1 MKTSKIKHFA
11 STAAIV
17 GALALASVA
26 PAGAGE
32 GQGHHKM
39 VPVEQVTFQPG
50 PATLPAGAQLAV
62 LHGSPAEEGPFVIRL
77 KFPAGYVI
85 PPHTHP
91 KEEHVTVISG
101 GFGMGTGD
109 TVDRSTAPI
118 MAAGSFVRIPVGMS
132 HFAWTEEETV
142 VQINAM
148 GPFGITY
155 VDPADDPR
163 GSKTN

>member
-1 MKTSKIKHFA
+1 MNMARIKHFA
-11 STAAIV
+11 STAVAV
-17 GALALASVA
+17 GALALAAAA
-26 PAGAGE
+26 PVGADE
-32 GQGHHKM
+32 GQAHPKM
-39 VPVEQVTFQPG
+39 VPVGQVTFQPG
-50 PATLPAGAQLAV
+50 PATLPAGAQIAV
-62 LHGSPAEEGPFVIRL
+62 LHGNPAEEGPFVIRL

-85 PPHTHP
+85 PPHSHT

-101 GFGMGTGD
+101 GFGMGTGG
-109 TVDRSTAPI
+109 TVDKAKAPI
-118 MAAGSFVRIPVGMS
+118 MASGSFVQIPVGMP

-163 GSKTN
+163 GT